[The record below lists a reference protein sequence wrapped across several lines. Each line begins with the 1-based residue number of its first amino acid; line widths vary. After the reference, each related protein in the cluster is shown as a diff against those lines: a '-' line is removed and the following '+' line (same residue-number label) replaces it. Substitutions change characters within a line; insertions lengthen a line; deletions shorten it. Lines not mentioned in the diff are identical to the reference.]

1 MKPYAFPALGALAGL
16 AWGCGLRG
24 FMTQVTKDPSAV
36 TWSGTFAW
44 ILAPSVVTG
53 LLLGLAEHLR
63 RTTGA
68 SRWRW
73 LVLSPFVFASV
84 LVVDV
89 VRGGVALQGGVGG
102 GTIGVPAF
110 GVVGGYAI
118 AGRWPWLRATCGLI
132 AISAVPV
139 WAVTATGIGG
149 PSLALD
155 QPKGLWVALYY
166 WTFLAVLMIACAIP
180 LRIGKASGGTGQAR
194 TGEQASEGVMD
205 SAVIRDGGPLLG

>member
-1 MKPYAFPALGALAGL
+1 MRAVLEPYAFPALGALGGL

-24 FMTQVTKDPSAV
+24 FMTQVTKDPSVV

-63 RTTGA
+63 RTSSA

-89 VRGGVALQGGVGG
+89 FRHGATLQGGVGG
-102 GTIGVPAF
+102 GTVGVPAF
-110 GVVGGYAI
+110 GVIGAYAI
-118 AGRWPWLRATCGLI
+118 AGRRPWLRATCGLI
-132 AISAVPV
+132 AIAVVPI
-139 WAVTATGIGG
+139 WGLTATGIGG
-149 PSLALD
+149 PSLGLD
-155 QPKGLWVALYY
+155 QPEGLWVALYY

-180 LRIGKASGGTGQAR
+180 LRIGPTPPGVPDML
-194 TGEQASEGVMD
+194 EQGD
-205 SAVIRDGGPLLG
+205 RFQKR